1 MAFSLKINGRMHRV
15 EVDDDSA
22 AGGGMVLDLGLR
34 KRPAEK
40 RLAPLPKPS
49 SPSADKQWVHSSTT
63 KERN

>member
-1 MAFSLKINGRMHRV
+1 MAFSLKINGKMHRV
-15 EVDDDSA
+15 EADDDTA
-22 AGGGMVLDLGLR
+22 AGGGMVLDLRLR
-34 KRPAEK
+34 KRPAER